1 MCFEDPCRHP
11 DLEGSLRPF
20 ATPPERTA
28 GFAPTE
34 LQLNRLNEKGYN
46 NEPGRGSQYIDQVTA
61 LLSAEGLLPM
71 ALVRWENSTDQHGVV
86 QSSPAGTDYNH
97 FLRTVELIFV
107 HREELRSIESSRET
121 GIPEQAPRKGY
132 GENIKRTDSLIFFL
146 CDTNRAMKD
155 LSQ

>member
-97 FLRTVELIFV
+97 FLRTVELM
-107 HREELRSIESSRET
+107 L
-121 GIPEQAPRKGY
+121 
-132 GENIKRTDSLIFFL
+132 
-146 CDTNRAMKD
+146 D
-155 LSQ
+155 LSPALRAAALPRLLTILALFIVKSCEASNRHGRLGFLSKRRGKDMGRT